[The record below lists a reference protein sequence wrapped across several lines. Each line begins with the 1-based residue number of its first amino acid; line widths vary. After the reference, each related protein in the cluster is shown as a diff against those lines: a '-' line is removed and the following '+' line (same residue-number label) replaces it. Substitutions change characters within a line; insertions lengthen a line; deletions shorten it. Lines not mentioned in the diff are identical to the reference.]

1 MKVGII
7 GIGFMGWIHWLAYQ
21 RVTNA
26 TVSAICS
33 RDEKKRSGDWSNI
46 KGNFGPP
53 GEQVDLSNVA
63 PFESFEEML
72 KSDIDLV
79 DICSPPHL
87 HVEHCVAA
95 MDAGKHVFCEKPLAL
110 NAKDCETIVAAAETN
125 KVQLFVGHV
134 LPFFP
139 EYEYARSVIDSGK
152 YGAIIGGSFKRI
164 ISDPTWISDFYDLN
178 KVGGPMIDLHVH
190 DAHLIRM
197 LFGMPEQVCSFG
209 RMRGEAVEFCNS
221 VFDFGD
227 ANYSVASTCG
237 VINQQGRPFTHGFEI
252 HLEQATMNFE
262 FAAFS
267 DAAESLP
274 FKILTSDGE
283 VIRPEL
289 NAGDDIAG
297 FESEI
302 KEVMSSLAS
311 GTDSKVLGGELAKD
325 AIILAEK
332 QTESVGVGKPI
343 AI

>member
-1 MKVGII
+1 
-7 GIGFMGWIHWLAYQ
+7 MGWIHWLAYQ
-21 RVTNA
+21 RVANA
-26 TVSAICS
+26 TVTAICS
-33 RDEKKRSGDWSNI
+33 RDEKKRKGDWSCI
-46 KGNFGPP
+46 KGNFGPQ

-63 PFESFEEML
+63 SFDSFDEML
-72 KSDIDLV
+72 KSDIDVV

-87 HVEHCVAA
+87 HVEHCVDA
-95 MDAGKHVFCEKPLAL
+95 MNAGKHVFCEKPLAL
-110 NAKDCETIVAAAETN
+110 NAKDCETIVAAAEAN
-125 KVQLFVGHV
+125 GVRLFVGQV

-139 EYEYARSVIDSGK
+139 EYEHARSVIDSGK
-152 YGAIIGGSFKRI
+152 YGAVIGGSFKRI
-164 ISDPTWISDFYDLN
+164 ISDPTWISDFYEMD

-197 LFGMPEQVCSFG
+197 LFGMPSQVCSFG
-209 RMRGEAVEFCNS
+209 RMRGDVVEFCNTI
-221 VFDFGD
+221 FDFGD
-227 ANYSVASTCG
+227 ANYAVAATCG

-252 HLEQATMNFE
+252 HLEKATMNFE

-302 KEVMSSLAS
+302 KEVLSCVESES
-311 GTDSKVLGGELAKD
+311 DSKILGGELAKD

-332 QTESVGVGKPI
+332 QTESVVAGKPV

>member
-1 MKVGII
+1 
-7 GIGFMGWIHWLAYQ
+7 MGWIHWLAYQ
-21 RVTNA
+21 RVANA
-26 TVSAICS
+26 NVTAICS
-33 RDEKKRSGDWSNI
+33 RDEKKRKGDWSNI
-46 KGNFGPP
+46 KGNFGPQ

-63 PFESFEEML
+63 SFASFDEML

-79 DICSPPHL
+79 DICSPPHF

-95 MDAGKHVFCEKPLAL
+95 MNAGKHVFCEKPLAL
-110 NAKDCETIVAAAETN
+110 NAKDCETIVAAAEAN
-125 KVQLFVGHV
+125 GVRLFVGQV

-139 EYEYARSVIDSGK
+139 EYEHARTVIDSGK
-152 YGAIIGGSFKRI
+152 YGAVIGGSFKRI
-164 ISDPTWISDFYDLN
+164 ISDPTWIPDFYEMD

-197 LFGMPEQVCSFG
+197 LFGMPNQVCSFG
-209 RMRGEAVEFCNS
+209 RMRGDAVEFCNTI
-221 VFDFGD
+221 FDFGD
-227 ANYSVASTCG
+227 ANYAVAATCG

-252 HLEQATMNFE
+252 HLEKATMNFE

-267 DAAESLP
+267 DTAESLP

-302 KEVMSSLAS
+302 KEVLSCVES
-311 GTDSKVLGGELAKD
+311 GTDSKILGGELAKD
-325 AIILAEK
+325 AIKLAEK
-332 QTESVGVGKPI
+332 QTESAVSGMPI